1 MDKGLEDAFMMFVR
15 AQQNSLYLLAYS
27 YTKNEQDA
35 LDIVQDS
42 IQKGWLAL
50 ERLTKQEQ
58 MKSWFYTIL
67 VRTAIDFLRK
77 QKRVELIGDEAL
89 QQLPEQDTYDNLDLQ
104 QALYHLPVQLREVV
118 ILRYF
123 EDLKLEDVAHILAIP
138 LSTAKSRLY
147 KALKLLKIELE
158 TEGELTNG

>member
-1 MDKGLEDAFMMFVR
+1 MTEIIETAFITFIR
-15 AQQNSLYLLAYS
+15 SNQQSIYRLAYS

-50 ERLTKQEQ
+50 ERLTHTDQL
-58 MKSWFYTIL
+58 KSWFYTIL

-77 QKRVELIGDEAL
+77 HHRIVLVGDEAL
-89 QQLPEQDTYDNLDLQ
+89 QQLPEHDTYENVDLQ
-104 QALYHLPVQLREVV
+104 QALQQLPIQLREVI

-123 EDLKLEDVAHILAIP
+123 EDLKIEEVAHILQLP
-138 LSTAKSRLY
+138 LSTTKSRLY

-158 TEGELTNG
+158 QEEVIHHA

>member
-1 MDKGLEDAFMMFVR
+1 MIEELEDAFITFIR
-15 AQQNSLYLLAYS
+15 TQQKSLYLLAYS

-50 ERLTKQEQ
+50 EKLTKQEQ

-77 QKRVELIGDEAL
+77 HKRVDLIGDDAL
-89 QQLPEQDTYDNLDLQ
+89 MQFCEQDTYANLDLQ
-104 QALYHLPVQLREVV
+104 QALHHLPIQLREVV
-118 ILRYF
+118 VLRYF
-123 EDLKLEDVAHILAIP
+123 EDLKIEDIAHILAIP

-158 TEGELTNG
+158 TEEIKSNE